1 MGSGKKSDEPHEL
14 KVNSIPRGIEVLVK
28 KASVDPGFRKLLLD
42 NRAESAKEIDLELN
56 QNEIDMLA
64 AISNE
69 QLEKIIDNTKVPP
82 EQEKVFLAS
91 VGRIMLMTV
100 VAGTIVTCTL
110 VPSLGHTRTLS
121 PEQRERILQR
131 QMELERI
138 MYDMNDPN
146 EVELEAEN
154 NSNGQ

>member
-1 MGSGKKSDEPHEL
+1 MGSGKKSHEPHEF
-14 KVNSIPRGIEVLVK
+14 KNSSIPRGIEVLVK

-42 NRAESAKEIDLELN
+42 NRAEAAKEIDLELN

-64 AISNE
+64 AISYG

-82 EQEKVFLAS
+82 EQEKVFLGS
-91 VGRIMLMTV
+91 IGRIMLMTV

-110 VPSLGHTRTLS
+110 LPSLGHSRTLS

-146 EVELEAEN
+146 EVDLEAEKD
-154 NSNGQ
+154 SNG